1 MINIQAGLG
10 SSQSAV
16 TSANNSMSSQL
27 TILQGQLGNL
37 DNVNPTATAAQISSS
52 DQSDPDGLRT
62 HVAPAAAQS
71 GAIPARRLSVKDAMY
86 EFAYNDVIEDSHQ
99 TLRAR
104 EQAAMDRVIGM
115 LRAAQE
121 KGPQSR
127 ELIDALFYLR
137 RLWTIFID
145 DLNDPN
151 NELPAQLR
159 AGIISIGVWM
169 MKEIDRVRGG
179 LTNDLTPM
187 IEINV
192 LIRNGLK

>member
-1 MINIQAGLG
+1 
-10 SSQSAV
+10 
-16 TSANNSMSSQL
+16 
-27 TILQGQLGNL
+27 
-37 DNVNPTATAAQISSS
+37 
-52 DQSDPDGLRT
+52 
-62 HVAPAAAQS
+62 
-71 GAIPARRLSVKDAMY
+71 MY
-86 EFAYNDVIEDSHQ
+86 EFAYNDVIDDSHQ

-115 LRAAQE
+115 LSAAQE

-137 RLWTIFID
+137 RLWIIFID
-145 DLNDPN
+145 DLNDSN
-151 NELPAQLR
+151 NELPDQLR

-179 LTNDLTPM
+179 VTNDLTPM

>member
-1 MINIQAGLG
+1 
-10 SSQSAV
+10 
-16 TSANNSMSSQL
+16 
-27 TILQGQLGNL
+27 
-37 DNVNPTATAAQISSS
+37 
-52 DQSDPDGLRT
+52 
-62 HVAPAAAQS
+62 
-71 GAIPARRLSVKDAMY
+71 MY

-104 EQAAMDRVIGM
+104 EQAAMDRVIEM

-121 KGPQSR
+121 KGAQSR

-137 RLWTIFID
+137 RLWMIFID

-179 LTNDLTPM
+179 VTSDLTPM

-192 LIRNGLK
+192 LIRIGLK

>member
-1 MINIQAGLG
+1 
-10 SSQSAV
+10 
-16 TSANNSMSSQL
+16 
-27 TILQGQLGNL
+27 
-37 DNVNPTATAAQISSS
+37 
-52 DQSDPDGLRT
+52 
-62 HVAPAAAQS
+62 
-71 GAIPARRLSVKDAMY
+71 MY

-104 EQAAMDRVIGM
+104 EQAAMDRVIEM

-137 RLWTIFID
+137 RLWMIFID
-145 DLNDPN
+145 DLNDPS

-179 LTNDLTPM
+179 VTNDLTPM
-187 IEINV
+187 IEINL

>member
-1 MINIQAGLG
+1 
-10 SSQSAV
+10 
-16 TSANNSMSSQL
+16 
-27 TILQGQLGNL
+27 
-37 DNVNPTATAAQISSS
+37 
-52 DQSDPDGLRT
+52 
-62 HVAPAAAQS
+62 
-71 GAIPARRLSVKDAMY
+71 MY

-104 EQAAMDRVIGM
+104 ERAAMDRVIAM

-137 RLWTIFID
+137 RLWMIFID

-159 AGIISIGVWM
+159 AGIVSIGVWM

-179 LTNDLTPM
+179 VTNDLTPM
-187 IEINV
+187 IEINELV
-192 LIRNGLK
+192 RNGLK

>member
-1 MINIQAGLG
+1 
-10 SSQSAV
+10 
-16 TSANNSMSSQL
+16 
-27 TILQGQLGNL
+27 
-37 DNVNPTATAAQISSS
+37 
-52 DQSDPDGLRT
+52 
-62 HVAPAAAQS
+62 
-71 GAIPARRLSVKDAMY
+71 MY

-127 ELIDALFYLR
+127 ELVDALFYLR
-137 RLWTIFID
+137 RLWMIFID

-159 AGIISIGVWM
+159 AGIVSIGVWM

-179 LTNDLTPM
+179 VANDLTPM

>member
-1 MINIQAGLG
+1 
-10 SSQSAV
+10 
-16 TSANNSMSSQL
+16 
-27 TILQGQLGNL
+27 
-37 DNVNPTATAAQISSS
+37 
-52 DQSDPDGLRT
+52 
-62 HVAPAAAQS
+62 
-71 GAIPARRLSVKDAMY
+71 MY

-104 EQAAMDRVIGM
+104 EQAAMDRVIEM

-127 ELIDALFYLR
+127 EFIDALFYLR
-137 RLWTIFID
+137 RLWMIFID

-179 LTNDLTPM
+179 VTSDLTPM